1 MLPTFG
7 FALFSFHLFYARC
20 SKSHVQLLI
29 RKNII
34 KINTKLTLSLATNF
48 EPELDDY
55 VNWDWNSTTTL
66 LIKRSALTLIAK
78 RNDIKEEIC
87 TWVEFS
93 YVWCVT
99 KRAWILR
106 TGWKY
111 KCQSPKWCKNTNS
124 ESEIGRTKYGMK
136 NRIGW

>member
-7 FALFSFHLFYARC
+7 FVLFSFHLFYARC
-20 SKSHVQLLI
+20 SKSHIQVFKLFT

-34 KINTKLTLSLATNF
+34 KIHTKLTLSLATNF

-78 RNDIKEEIC
+78 RNGIKEEIH
-87 TWVEFS
+87 T
-93 YVWCVT
+93 
-99 KRAWILR
+99 
-106 TGWKY
+106 
-111 KCQSPKWCKNTNS
+111 
-124 ESEIGRTKYGMK
+124 
-136 NRIGW
+136 